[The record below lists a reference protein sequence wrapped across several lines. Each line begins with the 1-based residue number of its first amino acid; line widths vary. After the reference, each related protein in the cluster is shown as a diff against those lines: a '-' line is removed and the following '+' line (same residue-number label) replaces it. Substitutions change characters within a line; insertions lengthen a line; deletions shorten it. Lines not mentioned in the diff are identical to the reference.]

1 MDKQIELIVH
11 WIRVG
16 FIHGVMNTDNMSL
29 AGETIDYG
37 PCAFMNAYDPDT
49 VYSSID
55 RQGRYSYGNQP
66 RIGHWNLSVLA
77 SALATLVEGT
87 DEIKTNKMQA
97 ALNKYPEKFK
107 SKYYEMMLS
116 KIGLNIEST
125 ENTVLVDDLLKIMYE
140 HKLDY
145 TDTFRRLTY
154 DFWEGAEVHP
164 DLISWKSRWKDSYE
178 VEGTFAKAQSRMK
191 KVNPVSIPRN
201 HWVESILSEA
211 VKGNDQPFS
220 EAISILNDPYNI
232 EGFDAELQKPP
243 LNFDT
248 QYQTFCGT

>member
-1 MDKQIELIVH
+1 
-11 WIRVG
+11 
-16 FIHGVMNTDNMSL
+16 
-29 AGETIDYG
+29 
-37 PCAFMNAYDPDT
+37 
-49 VYSSID
+49 
-55 RQGRYSYGNQP
+55 
-66 RIGHWNLSVLA
+66 
-77 SALATLVEGT
+77 
-87 DEIKTNKMQA
+87 
-97 ALNKYPEKFK
+97 
-107 SKYYEMMLS
+107 
-116 KIGLNIEST
+116 
-125 ENTVLVDDLLKIMYE
+125 MYE

-201 HWVESILSEA
+201 HWVESILTEA